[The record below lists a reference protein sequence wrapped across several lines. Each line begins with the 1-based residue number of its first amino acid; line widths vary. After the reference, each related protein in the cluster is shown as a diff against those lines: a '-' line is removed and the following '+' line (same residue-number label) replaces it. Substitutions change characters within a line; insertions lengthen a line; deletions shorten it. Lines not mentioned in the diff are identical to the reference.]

1 MSNRGEKPAH
11 QVTLS
16 AFRIARYEVTQ
27 RQWEAVMGENPSGF
41 KGCSDCPVE
50 KVSWDDVQEFLK
62 KLNTLTSKAYRLP
75 TEAEWEHAARG
86 GSNSLDAVAW
96 PDDDSGNKTHPVDRK
111 KANELGLYDMSGN
124 IWEWCADRHV
134 DYEAGTTTNPK
145 GAKQGGY
152 RVARGGSWGL
162 DPRYCRVAYRSNN
175 SPTLRYY
182 FMGFRLA
189 RSF

>member
-124 IWEWCADRHV
+124 IWEWCADRHG
-134 DYEAGTTTNPK
+134 DYQRAS
-145 GAKQGGY
+145 
-152 RVARGGSWGL
+152 RR
-162 DPRYCRVAYRSNN
+162 
-175 SPTLRYY
+175 
-182 FMGFRLA
+182 
-189 RSF
+189 